1 MATLSYTQINVLT
14 LHTDVCILRVDRL
27 IYILNTGERCVVMG
41 YSRKRMKQLI
51 EGKVQYCILDG
62 DNIVYSSK
70 SFVAA
75 VQMADQLQ
83 KSNPGIN
90 YTMKL
95 MEVPGDA

>member
-1 MATLSYTQINVLT
+1 MA
-14 LHTDVCILRVDRL
+14 
-27 IYILNTGERCVVMG
+27 

-62 DNIVYSSK
+62 DNIVFSHK
-70 SFVAA
+70 SFVVA

-83 KSNPGIN
+83 KANPGIN

-95 MEVPGDA
+95 MEVDGNG